1 MRRTDEEV
9 TDIIM
14 REQGLYDSRG
24 ILEKIAVGVLLE
36 ARAADTV
43 RGALDDIA
51 ERDDAHARALERRA
65 GFSVVSDP
73 EAKHLDTG
81 E

>member
-9 TDIIM
+9 TDIIA
-14 REQGLYDSRG
+14 REQALYDGRG

-36 ARAADTV
+36 ANAADPV
-43 RGALDDIA
+43 QGALDDMA
-51 ERDDAHARALERRA
+51 ERDEVHARALEIRA

-73 EAKHLDTG
+73 
-81 E
+81 